1 MPLQRIFGKD
11 DNKTTPSAPAEGA
24 TRNLG
29 RKPGIFEDP
38 EENHPA
44 RDEGGTARYPLP
56 DTTTKPVPEPKEEK
70 TRIFRPS
77 RQGGEQVSST
87 PTPGNRPNPMDDP
100 VVGWLV
106 IMEGPG
112 KGAFRPLGYG
122 MNSIGRSTESRV
134 CLDFGDEQL
143 SRSNHAVVVYDPRGR
158 KFYVQHGGGI
168 NLTYVDNAPVMVPME
183 LAAGQDMILG
193 NTRLRF
199 MPFCGTAFDWQDA

>member
-11 DNKTTPSAPAEGA
+11 DGKTTPSASTEGA

-29 RKPGIFEDP
+29 RKLGIFEDP
-38 EENHPA
+38 EDNHPA
-44 RDEGGTARYPLP
+44 RDEGGTARYPPP
-56 DTTTKPVPEPKEEK
+56 DTTTKPVTEAKEEK
-70 TRIFRPS
+70 TRLFRPGGQS
-77 RQGGEQVSST
+77 GEQVSST

-106 IMEGPG
+106 IVEGPG

-158 KFYVQHGGGI
+158 KFYVQHGGGR
-168 NLTYVDNAPVMVPME
+168 NLTYLDNALVQVPME

-199 MPFCGTAFDWQDA
+199 MPFCGATFDWQDA

>member
-1 MPLQRIFGKD
+1 
-11 DNKTTPSAPAEGA
+11 
-24 TRNLG
+24 
-29 RKPGIFEDP
+29 
-38 EENHPA
+38 
-44 RDEGGTARYPLP
+44 
-56 DTTTKPVPEPKEEK
+56 
-70 TRIFRPS
+70 
-77 RQGGEQVSST
+77 
-87 PTPGNRPNPMDDP
+87 MDDP

-122 MNSIGRSTESRV
+122 MNSIGRSAESRV

-168 NLTYVDNAPVMVPME
+168 NLTYVDNAPVMVPIE

-199 MPFCGTAFDWQDA
+199 MPFCGAAFDWQDA